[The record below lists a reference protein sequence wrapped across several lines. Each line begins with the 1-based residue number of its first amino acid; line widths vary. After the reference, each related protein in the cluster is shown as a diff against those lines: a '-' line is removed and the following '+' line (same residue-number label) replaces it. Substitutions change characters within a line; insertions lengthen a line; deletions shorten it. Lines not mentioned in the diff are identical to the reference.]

1 MIPLTINGRQITYD
15 GDPDRALMNFLREDM
30 GIISPKD
37 GCAPQAAC
45 GCCVVQVDDK
55 AMLSCV
61 TKMGKLAGKSITTTE
76 GLGEYRQNVFA
87 NAFVKEG
94 GVQCGFCI
102 PGIVMQA
109 NTLINRNPEPSRDD
123 IEKCL
128 TPHLCRCTGYKKIVN
143 AIQTAADA
151 IHSEEEVK
159 MPEVA
164 GGIGTRL
171 PKYQAQDL
179 VLGQHRYVDDI
190 RLEGMKYGALKFSD
204 HPRARIAAMDF
215 QAALAH
221 PGVFSVFTAEDVPGD
236 RHIGLIKQDWPLMIA
251 VGETTR
257 YVGDVLAVVVAE
269 SDAIARE
276 AVALIDV
283 DYEVLEPVTDMH
295 AAMLEDSPSVHAGGN
310 ILSQSI
316 TSRGD
321 LDKAMAEA
329 AFSAQGVYETQMIE
343 HGFMEPEACIAY
355 PTPPKSPPTSQ
366 GGLEVSK
373 QDLPPLHLDGRDRGG
388 VEVLSQGQGV
398 FEDRVQIAKLLGLPQ
413 DQVRVE
419 LVANG
424 GAFGGKEDLSVQGHA
439 ALAAYLMQAPVK
451 VRLTRDESIIMH
463 PKRHPIWMEYSIGCD
478 ENGMLTYCKG
488 RFVGDTGAYASV
500 GMKVLERSAGHATGA
515 YNFPVTDIVS
525 TAVYTNNL
533 PCGAMRGFG
542 VNQTAF
548 ALESCID
555 DLCEQGGFDRWQFR
569 YQNALDDGDMTATG
583 QVIEAGAGAKATLEA
598 VEDEFRAAKFA
609 GIACGI
615 KNTGIGNG
623 MPDSSKVTISVVATP
638 PKSPPTSQGGLA
650 HSGQDFHPPYLDG
663 GDRGGVGR
671 PEGENLDGIKVIIDH
686 GWTEMGQGVHTMAVQ
701 TLVTETGIDPSL
713 IEARVETSS
722 EMVTGMTTASRAT
735 SLIGNAIIDACKR
748 FKADLEYHKLGE
760 LVGRRYEGEFT
771 VDWTTKPGAM
781 VEKVYTHY
789 SYSYATQ
796 VVILDEAGQ
805 VEKIIAAHDA
815 GKIFNPTLF
824 EGQLEGSIHMGLGY
838 AISED
843 LPMEGGY
850 PKSTML
856 RKCGILRA
864 KDMPEMEVIGVEVPD
879 PYGPY
884 GAKGVGEIGLVPTA
898 GAVANALY
906 QFDGQRRH
914 KLPMKLP
921 RKRPPRRAR
930 SNGGNGKR

>member
-1 MIPLTINGRQITYD
+1 MIEFILNGQRTTYA
-15 GDPDRALMNFLREDM
+15 GDPELPLLTYLREER

-45 GCCVVQVDDK
+45 GCCVVGVDDK
-55 AMLSCV
+55 AVLSCV
-61 TKMGKLAGKSITTTE
+61 AKMDKVAGKSVLTTE

-87 NAFVKEG
+87 NAFVGEG

-109 NTLINRNPEPSRDD
+109 NNLINHKPEPSRAD
-123 IEKCL
+123 IEKSL

-151 IHSEEEVK
+151 IRNEEEVPL
-159 MPEVA
+159 PECD
-164 GGIGTRL
+164 GRIGTSL
-171 PKYQAQDL
+171 PKYQAGDL

-190 RLEGMKYGALKFSD
+190 RMDGMKIGALKFSD
-204 HPRARIAAMDF
+204 HPRAVVKAMDMS
-215 QAALAH
+215 AANDL
-221 PGVFSVFTAEDVPGD
+221 PGVLRIFTADDIPGD

-257 YVGDVLAVVVAE
+257 YVGDVLACVVAE
-269 SDAIARE
+269 TDAIARE
-276 AVALIDV
+276 AVELIEV
-283 DYEVLEPVTDMH
+283 DYHVLEPVTDMH
-295 AAMLEDSPSVHAGGN
+295 AALGEDSPAVHESGN
-310 ILSQSI
+310 VLSQSI

-321 LDKAMAEA
+321 LDQAMADA
-329 AFSAQGVYETQMIE
+329 AFVAEGVYETQMIE

-355 PTPPKSPPTSQ
+355 PTPPSPSP
-366 GGLEVSK
+366 
-373 QDLPPLHLDGRDRGG
+373 LPPRGEKGSNGRSASPHPDGGTEAGSSNGRNGALL
-388 VEVLSQGQGV
+388 EVLSQGQGV

-413 DQVRVE
+413 DQVNVV
-419 LVANG
+419 LVSNG

-463 PKRHPIWMEYSIGCD
+463 PKRHPIWMHYTIGCD
-478 ENGMLTYCKG
+478 ENGMLTFCKG

-515 YNFPVTDIVS
+515 YNFPVTDIES

-569 YQNALDDGDMTATG
+569 YDNALDDGDMTATG

-598 VEDEFRAAKFA
+598 VKNEFRDAKFA

-623 MPDSSKVTISVVATP
+623 MPDSSQVTLTVS
-638 PKSPPTSQGGLA
+638 
-650 HSGQDFHPPYLDG
+650 DE
-663 GDRGGVGR
+663 GR
-671 PEGENLDGIKVIIDH
+671 VIIDH

-701 TLVTETGIDPSL
+701 ALVTETGLDPSL
-713 IEARVETSS
+713 VDVRVETSS

-735 SLIGNAIIDACKR
+735 SLIGNAIIDACR
-748 FKADLEYHKLGE
+748 EFNADLETHSLEE
-760 LVGRRYEGEFT
+760 LAGKSYVGAFT

-796 VVILDEAGQ
+796 VVILDDAGQ

-843 LPMEGGY
+843 LPMDGGH

-864 KDMPEMEVIGVEVPD
+864 REMPEMEVIGVEVPD

-906 QFDGQRRH
+906 QFDGVRRQ

-921 RKRPPRRAR
+921 RKRPPRRPR
-930 SNGGNGKR
+930 RNGSNGANGKR

>member
-1 MIPLTINGRQITYD
+1 MIQYTLNGKTVQYE
-15 GDPDRALMNFLREDM
+15 GDPDRALMNVLREDL

-45 GCCVVQVDDK
+45 GCCVVQIDDK

-61 TKMGKLAGKSITTTE
+61 TKMEKVAGKSVTTTE

-109 NTLINRNPEPSRDD
+109 SNLINRNPEPSRAD
-123 IEKCL
+123 IERCL
-128 TPHLCRCTGYKKIVN
+128 TPHLCRCTGYKKIVD
-143 AIQTAADA
+143 AISTAADA
-151 IHSEEEVK
+151 IRNEEEVE
-159 MPEVA
+159 MPEVS

-171 PKYQAQDL
+171 PKYHAQDL

-190 RLEGMKYGALKFSD
+190 RLEGMKIGALKFSD
-204 HPRARIAAMDF
+204 HPRALVKAMDLS
-215 QAALAH
+215 AAAAH
-221 PGVFSVFTAEDVPGD
+221 PGVLRVLTADDIPGD
-236 RHIGLIKQDWPLMIA
+236 KHIGLIKQDWPLMIG

-257 YVGDVLAVVVAE
+257 YVGDVLACVVAE
-269 SDAIARE
+269 TDEIARQ
-276 AVALIDV
+276 AVALIVV

-295 AAMLEDSPSVHAGGN
+295 AAMQAESPSLHEGGN

-316 TSRGD
+316 TNRGD
-321 LDKAMAEA
+321 LETSMAE
-329 AFSAQGVYETQMIE
+329 SAYTTQGVYETQMIE
-343 HGFMEPEACIAY
+343 HGFMEPEACVAY
-355 PTPPKSPPTSQ
+355 PS
-366 GGLEVSK
+366 G
-373 QDLPPLHLDGRDRGG
+373 DGI
-388 VEVLSQGQGV
+388 EVLSQGQGV

-413 DQVRVE
+413 EAVRVA
-419 LVANG
+419 LVPNG

-439 ALAAYLMQAPVK
+439 ALAAWLMGGPVK
-451 VRLTRDESIIMH
+451 VRLTRDESILMH
-463 PKRHPIWMEYSIGCD
+463 PKRHPIWMEYTIGCD
-478 ENGMLTYCKG
+478 DDGMLTFCKG

-598 VEDEFRAAKFA
+598 VKDEFSKAQFA

-623 MPDSSKVTISVVATP
+623 MPDSSMVTLSVVADP
-638 PKSPPTSQGGLA
+638 HPKSRPHEEGGTSKHEDSPSLLVGVPPIEMGGGA
-650 HSGQDFHPPYLDG
+650 G
-663 GDRGGVGR
+663 GWGD
-671 PEGENLDGIKVIIDH
+671 EAAKVIIDH

-701 TLVTETGIDPSL
+701 TLVTETGIPPSM
-713 IEARVETSS
+713 IEVRVETGS

-748 FKADLEYHKLGE
+748 FKADLEYHKLEE
-760 LVGRRYEGEFT
+760 LVGRQYAGEFT

-781 VEKVYTHY
+781 VEKIYTHY

-796 VVILDEAGQ
+796 VVILDEDGQ
-805 VEKIIAAHDA
+805 VDKIIAAHDA

-843 LPMEGGY
+843 LPMEGGR

-906 QFDGQRRH
+906 QFDGVRRH
-914 KLPMKLP
+914 KLPMRLP
-921 RKRPPRRAR
+921 RKRPVRRAR
-930 SNGGNGKR
+930 SNGGNGRS

>member
-1 MIPLTINGRQITYD
+1 MIRFTLNGNTVEYE
-15 GDPDRALMNFLREDM
+15 GDPERALMNVLREDL

-55 AMLSCV
+55 ALLSCV
-61 TKMGKLAGKSITTTE
+61 TKMEKVAGKSVATTE

-87 NAFVKEG
+87 NSFVKEG

-109 NTLINRNPEPSRDD
+109 NNLINHNPEPSRAD

-143 AIQTAADA
+143 AIQNAAEA
-151 IHSEEEVK
+151 IRNEEEIE
-159 MPEVA
+159 MPEVG

-190 RLEGMKYGALKFSD
+190 RIEGMRIGALKFSD
-204 HPRARIAAMDF
+204 HPRAVIKSMDLSAA
-215 QAALAH
+215 QAH
-221 PGVFSVFTAEDVPGD
+221 PGVLRVFTAADVPGD

-257 YVGDVLAVVVAE
+257 YVGDVLAIVVADT
-269 SDAIARE
+269 DAIARE
-276 AVALIDV
+276 AVGLIDI

-295 AAMLEDSPSVHAGGN
+295 AAMRAESPSIHEGGN
-310 ILSQSI
+310 VLSQSI
-316 TSRGD
+316 TNRGD
-321 LDKAMAEA
+321 LEKSMAE
-329 AFSAQGVYETQMIE
+329 SAYTTQGVYETQMIE

-355 PTPPKSPPTSQ
+355 PISSPPKSPPTSQ
-366 GGLEVSK
+366 GGLAASSR
-373 QDLPPLHLDGRDRGG
+373 DLPPPHRNGGDRGG
-388 VEVLSQGQGV
+388 VAQGIGETERGRVEVLSQGQGV

-413 DQVRVE
+413 ADVHVA
-419 LVANG
+419 LVSNG

-439 ALAAYLMQAPVK
+439 ALAAYLLGEPVK
-451 VRLTRDESIIMH
+451 VRLTRDESILMH
-463 PKRHPIWMEYSIGCD
+463 PKRHPIWMEYTIGCD
-478 ENGMLTYCKG
+478 DDGMLTFCKG

-598 VEDEFRAAKFA
+598 VKDEFQNAKFA

-623 MPDSSKVTISVVATP
+623 MPDSSKVRLSVVSAP
-638 PKSPPTSQGGLA
+638 PQA
-650 HSGQDFHPPYLDG
+650 N
-663 GDRGGVGR
+663 
-671 PEGENLDGIKVIIDH
+671 GECAKVIIDH

-701 TLVTETGIDPSL
+701 ALVTETGIPPSM
-713 IEARVETSS
+713 IDVRVETSS

-748 FKADLEYHKLGE
+748 FKADLEYHKLEE
-760 LVGRRYEGEFT
+760 LVGRQYEGEFT

-781 VEKVYTHY
+781 VEKIYTHY

-796 VVILDEAGQ
+796 LVILDEDGQ
-805 VEKIIAAHDA
+805 LEKIVAAHDA

-843 LPMEGGY
+843 LPMAGGR

-906 QFDGQRRH
+906 QFDGLRRH
-914 KLPMKLP
+914 KLPMRLP
-921 RKRPPRRAR
+921 RKRPARRSRA
-930 SNGGNGKR
+930 NGGNGSTS

>member
-1 MIPLTINGRQITYD
+1 MIEFMLNGQITRYD
-15 GDPDRALMNFLREDM
+15 GEPDRALMNVLREDL

-55 AMLSCV
+55 ALLSCV
-61 TKMGKLAGKSITTTE
+61 TKMSKIAGKSVTTTE

-87 NAFVKEG
+87 NAFVTEG

-109 NTLINRNPEPSRDD
+109 NNLINHNPEPSRAD
-123 IEKCL
+123 IEKSL
-128 TPHLCRCTGYKKIVN
+128 TPHLCRCTGYKKIVD
-143 AIQTAADA
+143 AIQTAAEA
-151 IHSEEEVK
+151 IGKEEEVPI
-159 MPEVA
+159 PECD
-164 GGIGTRL
+164 GRIGSRL
-171 PKYQAQDL
+171 PKYQADDL

-190 RLEGMKYGALKFSD
+190 RIDGMRFGALKFSD
-204 HPRARIAAMDF
+204 HPRALVKSMDLRAAK
-215 QAALAH
+215 AH
-221 PGVFSVFTAEDVPGD
+221 PGVLRIFSAADIPGD
-236 RHIGLIKQDWPLMIA
+236 KHIGLIKQDWPLMIG

-257 YVGDVLAVVVAE
+257 YVGDVLALVVAE
-269 SDAIARE
+269 SDACARE
-276 AVALIDV
+276 AVELIDI
-283 DYEVLEPVTDMH
+283 DYDVLDPVTDMH
-295 AAMLEDSPSVHAGGN
+295 AALQAASPSLHEGGN
-310 ILSQSI
+310 VLSQSI
-316 TSRGD
+316 TNRGD
-321 LDKAMAEA
+321 LDKAMAES
-329 AFSAQGVYETQMIE
+329 AFITSGVYETQMIE

-355 PTPPKSPPTSQ
+355 PHTPAPSRHLYGEHPKMRE
-366 GGLEVSK
+366 GEIGE
-373 QDLPPLHLDGRDRGG
+373 GRGG

-398 FEDRVQIAKLLGLPQ
+398 FEDRAQIAKLLGLPLAK
-413 DQVRVE
+413 VNVV
-419 LVANG
+419 LVSNG

-439 ALAAYLMQAPVK
+439 ALAAYLMGEPVK

-463 PKRHPIWMEYSIGCD
+463 PKRHPIWMEYTIGCD
-478 ENGMLTYCKG
+478 EDGMLTFCKG

-515 YNFPVTDIVS
+515 YNFPVTDIES

-548 ALESCID
+548 ALESCLD
-555 DLCEQGGFDRWQFR
+555 DLCEQGGFDRWTFR

-598 VEDEFRAAKFA
+598 VKNEFRQAKYA

-623 MPDSSKVTISVVATP
+623 MPDSSQVTVSVVP
-638 PKSPPTSQGGLA
+638 
-650 HSGQDFHPPYLDG
+650 HPSDPASA
-663 GDRGGVGR
+663 
-671 PEGENLDGIKVIIDH
+671 KVIIDH

-701 TLVTETGIDPSL
+701 ALVTETGLDPSL
-713 IEARVETSS
+713 VEVRVETQS

-735 SLIGNAIIDACKR
+735 SLIGNAIIDACR
-748 FKADLEYHKLGE
+748 EFKVDLARQTLQE
-760 LVGRRYEGEFT
+760 LVGKRYVGAFT

-843 LPMEGGY
+843 LPMAGGH

-906 QFDGQRRH
+906 QFDGLRRH

-921 RKRPPRRAR
+921 RKRPPRR
-930 SNGGNGKR
+930 SNGRNGSNGKR

>member
-1 MIPLTINGRQITYD
+1 MIHFTLNGQTTQYD
-15 GDPDRALMNFLREDM
+15 GDPDLSLMTYLREER

-55 AMLSCV
+55 ALLSCV
-61 TKMGKLAGKSITTTE
+61 TKMDKVAGKSVTTTE

-87 NAFVKEG
+87 NAFVSEG

-109 NTLINRNPEPSRDD
+109 NNLINHNPDPSRAD
-123 IEKCL
+123 IEKSL

-143 AIQTAADA
+143 AIETSAEA
-151 IHSEEEVK
+151 IRNEEEVA
-159 MPEVA
+159 MPDVD
-164 GGIGTRL
+164 GSIGTRL

-190 RLEGMKYGALKFSD
+190 RIQGMKIGALKFSD
-204 HPRARIAAMDF
+204 HPRALIKSMDLSAAE
-215 QAALAH
+215 AL
-221 PGVFSVFTAEDVPGD
+221 PGVLRILTAADVPGD
-236 RHIGLIKQDWPLMIA
+236 RHIGLIRQDWPLMIA

-257 YVGDVLAVVVAE
+257 YVGDVLACVVAE
-269 SDAIARE
+269 NDAIARE
-276 AVALIDV
+276 AVALIDI
-283 DYEVLEPVTDMH
+283 DYDVLEPVTDMR
-295 AAMLEDSPSVHAGGN
+295 AALQADSPSIHEGGN
-310 ILSQSI
+310 ILSKSI
-316 TSRGD
+316 TNRGD
-321 LDKAMAEA
+321 LEKAMADA
-329 AFSAQGVYETQMIE
+329 AYTSHGVYETQMIE
-343 HGFMEPEACIAY
+343 HGFMEPEACVAY
-355 PTPPKSPPTSQ
+355 PK
-366 GGLEVSK
+366 
-373 QDLPPLHLDGRDRGG
+373 DAG
-388 VEVLSQGQGV
+388 VEVLSQGQGI

-413 DQVRVE
+413 SDVHVV

-424 GAFGGKEDLSVQGHA
+424 GGFGGKEDLSVQGHA
-439 ALAAYLMQAPVK
+439 ALAALLMKQPVK
-451 VRLTRDESIIMH
+451 VRLTRDESIVMH
-463 PKRHPIWMEYSIGCD
+463 PKRHPIWMEYTIGCD
-478 ENGMLTYCKG
+478 EDGMLAFCKG

-515 YNFPVTDIVS
+515 YNFPVTDIES

-555 DLCEQGGFDRWQFR
+555 DLCEQGGFDRWAFR
-569 YQNALDDGDMTATG
+569 YNNALDDGDMTATG

-598 VEDEFRAAKFA
+598 VKNEFANARFA

-623 MPDSSKVTISVVATP
+623 MPDSSKVTISVVE
-638 PKSPPTSQGGLA
+638 
-650 HSGQDFHPPYLDG
+650 SGRVL
-663 GDRGGVGR
+663 
-671 PEGENLDGIKVIIDH
+671 IDH

-701 TLVTETGIDPSL
+701 TLVTETGLDPAL
-713 IEARVETSS
+713 VDVRVETGS
-722 EMVTGMTTASRAT
+722 EMVTGMTTASRGT
-735 SLIGNAIIDACKR
+735 SLIGNAIIDACKGL
-748 FKADLEYHKLGE
+748 KSDLENHTLEE
-760 LVGRRYEGEFT
+760 LTGRSYVGDFT
-771 VDWTTKPGAM
+771 VDWTTKPGTM
-781 VEKVYTHY
+781 VDKIYTHY

-796 VVILDEAGQ
+796 VVILDEDGQ
-805 VEKIIAAHDA
+805 LEKIIAAHDA

-843 LPMEGGY
+843 LPMEGGR

-906 QFDGQRRH
+906 QFDGVRRH
-914 KLPMKLP
+914 KLPMRLP
-921 RKRPPRRAR
+921 RKRPVRRSQANGKNG
-930 SNGGNGKR
+930 SNGSNGKQ

>member
-1 MIPLTINGRQITYD
+1 MIRFTLNGKTVEYE
-15 GDPDRALMNFLREDM
+15 GDPERALMNVLREDL
-30 GIISPKD
+30 GVISPKD

-45 GCCVVQVDDK
+45 GCCVVGVDDK
-55 AMLSCV
+55 ALLSCV
-61 TKMGKLAGKSITTTE
+61 TKMSKVAGKSVTTTE
-76 GLGEYRQNVFA
+76 GLGEYRQKIFA
-87 NAFVKEG
+87 NSFVKEG

-109 NTLINRNPEPSRDD
+109 NNLINHNPRPSRAD
-123 IEKCL
+123 IDKSL
-128 TPHLCRCTGYKKIVN
+128 TPHLCRCTGYKKIVD
-143 AIQTAADA
+143 AIETAAEA
-151 IHSEEEVK
+151 IRNEEEVEL
-159 MPEVA
+159 PEVG

-190 RLEGMKYGALKFSD
+190 RIDGMKIGALKFSD
-204 HPRARIAAMDF
+204 HPRAVIKSMDVS
-215 QAALAH
+215 AALAH
-221 PGVFSVFTAEDVPGD
+221 PGVLRVFTAEDVPGD

-257 YVGDVLAVVVAE
+257 YVGDVLALVVAE
-269 SDAIARE
+269 SDASARE
-276 AVALIDV
+276 GAALIDI
-283 DYEVLEPVTDMH
+283 DYEVLAPVTDMH
-295 AAMLEDSPSVHAGGN
+295 AAMQAESPSVHEGGN
-310 ILSQSI
+310 VLSQSI
-316 TSRGD
+316 TNRGD
-321 LDKAMAEA
+321 LEKAMAE
-329 AFSAQGVYETQMIE
+329 SAYTTQGVYETQMIE
-343 HGFMEPEACIAY
+343 HGFMEPEACVAY
-355 PTPPKSPPTSQ
+355 PIPHPPAPSPMKREREKGEGLRTSERAGESPSLLVGEGFRE
-366 GGLEVSK
+366 GGAI
-373 QDLPPLHLDGRDRGG
+373 
-388 VEVLSQGQGV
+388 EVLSQGQGV

-413 DQVRVE
+413 EDVHVV
-419 LVANG
+419 LVSNG

-439 ALAAYLMQAPVK
+439 ALAAYLMGEPVK
-451 VRLTRDESIIMH
+451 VRLTRDESILMH
-463 PKRHPIWMEYSIGCD
+463 PKRHPIWMEYTIGCD
-478 ENGMLTYCKG
+478 EDGMLTFCKG

-555 DLCEQGGFDRWQFR
+555 DLCEQGGFDRWRFR

-598 VEDEFRAAKFA
+598 VKDEFQNAKFA

-623 MPDSSKVTISVVATP
+623 MPDSSKVRLSVVRDP
-638 PKSPPTSQGGLA
+638 HPPTPSIK
-650 HSGQDFHPPYLDG
+650 
-663 GDRGGVGR
+663 R
-671 PEGENLDGIKVIIDH
+671 EGENLDGVKVIIDH

-701 TLVTETGIDPSL
+701 ALVTETGIPPSM
-713 IEARVETSS
+713 IEVRVETSS

-735 SLIGNAIIDACKR
+735 SLIGNAIIDACVR
-748 FKADLEYHKLGE
+748 FKEDLEYHKLEE
-760 LVGRRYEGEFT
+760 LVGRQYEGEFT

-781 VEKVYTHY
+781 VEKIYTHY

-796 VVILDEAGQ
+796 LVVLDEDGQ
-805 VEKIIAAHDA
+805 VEKIVAAHDA

-843 LPMEGGY
+843 LPMEGGV

-906 QFDGQRRH
+906 QFDGLRRH
-914 KLPMKLP
+914 KLPMRLP
-921 RKRPPRRAR
+921 RKRPVRRSRA
-930 SNGGNGKR
+930 NGGNGNKS

>member
-1 MIPLTINGRQITYD
+1 MINFHLNGRAVSYT
-15 GDPDRALMNFLREDM
+15 GDPEQPLLSWLRDEM

-55 AMLSCV
+55 ALLACV
-61 TKMGKLAGKSITTTE
+61 TKMGKLAGKAITTTE
-76 GLGEYRQNVFA
+76 GLGEYRQAVFA
-87 NAFVKEG
+87 NAFVREG

-109 NTLINRNPEPSRDD
+109 NNLINHNPEPSRAD
-123 IEKCL
+123 IEKSL
-128 TPHLCRCTGYKKIVN
+128 TPHLCRCTGYKKIVD
-143 AIQTAADA
+143 AIQCAAEA
-151 IHSEEEVK
+151 IRNEEEVDL
-159 MPEVA
+159 PEVD
-164 GGIGTRL
+164 GSIGTRL

-190 RLEGMKYGALKFSD
+190 RMDGLVVGALKFSD
-204 HPRARIAAMDF
+204 HPRAVVKAIDTR
-215 QAALAH
+215 AALAH
-221 PGVFSVFTAEDVPGD
+221 PGVLRIITADDIPGD
-236 RHIGLIKQDWPLMIA
+236 RHIGLIRQDRPLMIGL
-251 VGETTR
+251 GETTR
-257 YVGDVLAVVVAE
+257 YVGDVLACVVAE
-269 SDAIARE
+269 TDAIARE
-276 AVALIDV
+276 SVALIDV

-295 AAMLEDSPSVHAGGN
+295 AAMLAESPSIHAGGN

-321 LDKAMAEA
+321 LDAAIQAA
-329 AFSAQGVYETQMIE
+329 AFTSHGVYETQMIE

-355 PTPPKSPPTSQ
+355 PSSHSDGATA
-366 GGLEVSK
+366 GGI
-373 QDLPPLHLDGRDRGG
+373 
-388 VEVLSQGQGV
+388 EVLSQGQGV
-398 FEDRVQIAKLLGLPQ
+398 FEDRVQIAKILGLPQ
-413 DQVRVE
+413 AAVNVV
-419 LVANG
+419 LVPNG

-439 ALAAYLMQAPVK
+439 ALAAYLLGLPVK
-451 VRLTRDESIIMH
+451 VRLTRDESILMH
-463 PKRHPIWMEYSIGCD
+463 PKRHPIWMEYTIGCD
-478 ENGMLTYCKG
+478 EAGMLTFCKG

-583 QVIEAGAGAKATLEA
+583 QVIEAGAGAKSTLAA
-598 VEDEFRAAKFA
+598 VKEEFRSAKFA

-623 MPDSSKVTISVVATP
+623 MPDSSKVTISVVSTP
-638 PKSPPTSQGGLA
+638 DQLPL
-650 HSGQDFHPPYLDG
+650 HPDG
-663 GDRGGVGR
+663 GDRERANEPV
-671 PEGENLDGIKVIIDH
+671 KVIIDH

-701 TLVTETGIDPSL
+701 ALVTETGIDPAL
-713 IEARVETSS
+713 IEVRVATES
-722 EMVTGMTTASRAT
+722 EMVTGMTTASRGT
-735 SLIGNAIIDACKR
+735 SLVGNAIIDACKR
-748 FKADLEYHKLGE
+748 FKADLEYHKLE
-760 LVGRRYEGEFT
+760 QLVGRQYEGEFT
-771 VDWTTKPGAM
+771 VDWTTKPGAF

-796 VVILDEAGQ
+796 LVILDDDGQ
-805 VEKIIAAHDA
+805 VEKIVAAHDA
-815 GKIFNPTLF
+815 GRIFNPTLF

-843 LPMEGGY
+843 LPLEGGV

-864 KDMPEMEVIGVEVPD
+864 KDMPEMEIIGVEVPD

-906 QFDGQRRH
+906 QFDGNRRH
-914 KLPMKLP
+914 KLPMRLP
-921 RKRPPRRAR
+921 RKRRAR
-930 SNGGNGKR
+930 RRR

>member
-1 MIPLTINGRQITYD
+1 MIHFRLNGRNTTYD
-15 GDPDRALMNFLREDM
+15 GDPDRPLMNFLREDM

-55 AMLSCV
+55 ALLSCV
-61 TKMGKLAGKSITTTE
+61 TKMEKVEGKSVTTTE

-87 NAFVKEG
+87 NSFVKEG

-109 NTLINRNPEPSRDD
+109 NNLINHNPDPSRAD

-143 AIQTAADA
+143 AIENAADA
-151 IHSEEEVK
+151 IRKEEEIC
-159 MPEVA
+159 MPDVD
-164 GGIGTRL
+164 GSIGTRL

-179 VLGQHRYVDDI
+179 VLGQHRYVDDV
-190 RLEGMKYGALKFSD
+190 RMDGMKIGALKFSD
-204 HPRARIAAMDF
+204 HPRAVIKSMDLSAAEAHAGVLRIF
-215 QAALAH
+215 R
-221 PGVFSVFTAEDVPGD
+221 AEDVPGD

-269 SDAIARE
+269 TDASARE
-276 AVALIDV
+276 AVALIDI
-283 DYEVLEPVTDMH
+283 DYDVLEPVTDMH
-295 AAMLEDSPSVHAGGN
+295 AAMQAESPSIHEGGN
-310 ILSQSI
+310 VLSQSI
-316 TSRGD
+316 TNRGD
-321 LDKAMAEA
+321 LKRSMAEA
-329 AFSAQGVYETQMIE
+329 TYTSHGVYETQMIE
-343 HGFMEPEACIAY
+343 HGFMEPEASVAY
-355 PTPPKSPPTSQ
+355 PTSPPSPGPLPPQ
-366 GGLEVSK
+366 GGKGSK
-373 QDLPPLHLDGRDRGG
+373 GAI
-388 VEVLSQGQGV
+388 EVLSQGQGV

-413 DQVRVE
+413 EDVHVV
-419 LVANG
+419 LVPNG

-439 ALAAYLMQAPVK
+439 ALAAYLMGEPVK
-451 VRLTRDESIIMH
+451 VRLTRDESIVMH
-463 PKRHPIWMEYSIGCD
+463 PKRHPIWMEYTIGCD
-478 ENGMLTYCKG
+478 EEGMLTFCKG

-569 YQNALDDGDMTATG
+569 YKNALDDGDMTATG

-598 VEDEFRAAKFA
+598 VQDEFRNAKFA

-623 MPDSSKVTISVVATP
+623 MPDSSKVTLSVVP
-638 PKSPPTSQGGLA
+638 DP
-650 HSGQDFHPPYLDG
+650 HPPAPSRHLYG
-663 GDRGGVGR
+663 EHPIKREGEKTEGGV
-671 PEGENLDGIKVIIDH
+671 KVIIDH

-701 TLVTETGIDPSL
+701 ALVTETGIPHSM
-713 IEARVETSS
+713 IEVRVETSS

-748 FKADLEYHKLGE
+748 FKADLEYHKLEE
-760 LVGRRYEGEFT
+760 LVGRQYEGEFS

-781 VEKVYTHY
+781 VEKIYTHY

-796 VVILDEAGQ
+796 LVILDEDGQ
-805 VEKIIAAHDA
+805 LEKIVAAHDA

-843 LPMEGGY
+843 LPLEGGR

-906 QFDGQRRH
+906 QFDGVRRH
-914 KLPMKLP
+914 KLPMRLP
-921 RKRPPRRAR
+921 RKRPVRRSQ
-930 SNGGNGKR
+930 SNGGNGKH

>member
-1 MIPLTINGRQITYD
+1 MIHFTLNGKTVQYE
-15 GDPDRALMNFLREDM
+15 GDPERALMNVLREDL
-30 GIISPKD
+30 GVISPKD

-45 GCCVVQVDDK
+45 GCCVVGVDDK
-55 AMLSCV
+55 ALLSCV
-61 TKMGKLAGKSITTTE
+61 TKMSKVAGKSVTTTE
-76 GLGEYRQNVFA
+76 GLGEYRQKVFA
-87 NAFVKEG
+87 NSFVKEG

-109 NTLINRNPEPSRDD
+109 NNLINHNPTPSRAD
-123 IEKCL
+123 IDKSL
-128 TPHLCRCTGYKKIVN
+128 TPHLCRCTGYKKIVD
-143 AIQTAADA
+143 AISTAAEA
-151 IHSEEEVK
+151 IRNEEEVEL
-159 MPEVA
+159 PEVS
-164 GGIGTRL
+164 GSIGTRL

-190 RLEGMKYGALKFSD
+190 RIDGMKIGALKFSD
-204 HPRARIAAMDF
+204 HPRAVIKSMDLS
-215 QAALAH
+215 AALAH
-221 PGVFSVFTAEDVPGD
+221 PGVLRIFTAEDVPGD

-257 YVGDVLAVVVAE
+257 YVGDVLALVVAE

-276 AVALIDV
+276 GAALIDI
-283 DYEVLEPVTDMH
+283 DYEVLAPVTDMH
-295 AAMLEDSPSVHAGGN
+295 AAMQADSPSVHEGGN
-310 ILSQSI
+310 VLSQSI
-316 TSRGD
+316 TNRGD
-321 LDKAMAEA
+321 LEQSMAE
-329 AFSAQGVYETQMIE
+329 SAYTTQGVYETQMIE
-343 HGFMEPEACIAY
+343 HGFMEPEACVAY
-355 PTPPKSPPTSQ
+355 PIHTPPKSPPKHQ
-366 GGLEVSK
+366 RGLADSTH
-373 QDLPPLHLDGRDRGG
+373 DLPPPQRIGGDRGG

-398 FEDRVQIAKLLGLPQ
+398 FEDRVQIAKLLGVPQ
-413 DQVRVE
+413 EDVHVV
-419 LVANG
+419 LVSNG

-439 ALAAYLMQAPVK
+439 ALAAYLMGEPVK
-451 VRLTRDESIIMH
+451 VRLTRDESILMH
-463 PKRHPIWMEYSIGCD
+463 PKRHPIWMEYTVGCD
-478 ENGMLTYCKG
+478 EDGMLTFCKG

-598 VEDEFRAAKFA
+598 VKDEFESAKFA

-623 MPDSSKVTISVVATP
+623 MPDSSKVTLSVVSTP
-638 PKSPPTSQGGLA
+638 PPAPPHSNGEGSKDVLKSPPNAL
-650 HSGQDFHPPYLDG
+650 G
-663 GDRGGVGR
+663 GDLEGGV
-671 PEGENLDGIKVIIDH
+671 KVIIDH

-701 TLVTETGIDPSL
+701 ALVTETGIPPSM
-713 IEARVETSS
+713 IEVRVETSS

-735 SLIGNAIIDACKR
+735 SLIGNAIIDACVR
-748 FKADLEYHKLGE
+748 FKEDLEYHKLE
-760 LVGRRYEGEFT
+760 DLVGRQYEGEFT

-781 VEKVYTHY
+781 VEKIYTHY

-796 VVILDEAGQ
+796 LVVLDDDGQ
-805 VEKIIAAHDA
+805 VEKIVAAHDA

-843 LPMEGGY
+843 LPMEGGV

-906 QFDGQRRH
+906 QFDGLRRH
-914 KLPMKLP
+914 KLPMRLP
-921 RKRPPRRAR
+921 RKRPARRSRA
-930 SNGGNGKR
+930 NEGNGKR